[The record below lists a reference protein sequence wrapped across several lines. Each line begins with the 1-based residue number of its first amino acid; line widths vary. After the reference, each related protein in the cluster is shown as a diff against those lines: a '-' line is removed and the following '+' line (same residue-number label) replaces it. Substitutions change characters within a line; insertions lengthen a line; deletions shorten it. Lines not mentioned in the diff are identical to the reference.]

1 MFTPGQVALYSQ
13 TVGGGGPVD
22 KLKYWNGSSWV
33 TGTLKYWNGSAWVA
47 GELKTWNGSA
57 WV

>member
-13 TVGGGGPVD
+13 TVAGGPTD
-22 KLKYWNGSSWV
+22 KLNYWTGSAWV
-33 TGTLKYWNGSAWVA
+33 TGTLKYWDGGVWVA
-47 GELKTWNGSA
+47 GELKTWNGTA